1 MGERPQGAG
10 GSFSMRVMVGRGRS
24 VKAELLYMQLLC
36 FPNIYIERHTMQPM
50 AIITASA

>member
-10 GSFSMRVMVGRGRS
+10 GSFSMRVMVWRARS
-24 VKAELLYMQLLC
+24 VKAELLC

-50 AIITASA
+50 AVITAAA